1 MNQVRQKKRH
11 QTILI
16 VDDTPANLR
25 LVSSVLTNQGYIVR
39 CLTSGKMALVSAKAN
54 PPDLILLD
62 VNMPDMSGYDVCRS
76 LKSDP
81 ITANIPVIFIS
92 ALDEVLD
99 RIQGFVVGGADYILK
114 PFQIAEVLARVETQL
129 SLYQTQKQLLARNSQ
144 LQDQV
149 SNQAS
154 VAEELQKNNHKL
166 LELARLDSL
175 TQVSNRRY
183 FDAYLRMQWL
193 ELGEQQQPL
202 ALIMCGVDFF
212 KDLNEYYGYYEGD
225 NCLQKV
231 AAAIQSVV
239 DNPYALVARYGGA
252 EFAVIL
258 PNSNANNAAYLAE
271 LMRIQINGL
280 QIVHENS
287 SVSKYVTIS
296 VGVMGFVP
304 VVGAS
309 PAIMI
314 TGASY
319 ALDEAKYAGHNC
331 VYQVG

>member
-1 MNQVRQKKRH
+1 MNQYRQKKRH

-39 CLTSGKMALVSAKAN
+39 CLTSGKMALASAKAD

-62 VNMPDMSGYDVCRS
+62 VNMPDMSGYDVCRN
-76 LKSDP
+76 LKSEA
-81 ITANIPVIFIS
+81 ITSSIPVIFIS

-114 PFQIAEVLARVETQL
+114 PFQIAEVLARVESQL
-129 SLYQTQKQLLARNSQ
+129 SLYQAQKQLQARNSV
-144 LQDQV
+144 LQHQV
-149 SNQAS
+149 STQTS
-154 VAEELQKNNHKL
+154 VAEELQRNNQKL

-183 FDAYLRMQWL
+183 FDAYLRMQWQ
-193 ELGEQQQPL
+193 ELGEQQKSL
-202 ALIMCGVDFF
+202 SLIMCGVDFF
-212 KDLNEYYGYYEGD
+212 KDLNDYYGYYEGD

-239 DNPYALVARYGGA
+239 ENPHALVARYGGA

-258 PNSNANNAAYLAE
+258 PNSDADNAAYLAE
-271 LMRIQINGL
+271 LMRL
-280 QIVHENS
+280 QVNSLKIIHENS
-287 SVSKYVTIS
+287 SAGQYVTIS

-304 VVGAS
+304 VVGAT

-319 ALDEAKYAGHNC
+319 ALDEAKFAGHNC